1 MTLGQMVGQ
10 RFDRLVVVKS
20 AEKLPGKARKWLCRC
35 DCGGEILKTA
45 GMLREVKH
53 TGCKAC
59 ERLARSASSSSRTH
73 GCAPRSQT
81 RPRVYRIWKAMRQRC
96 NDSNYAGW
104 KYYGGRGVKVC
115 AEWDDFTVFM
125 AWAYSHGYADHLSI
139 DRIDGAVGYEPGNC
153 RWATPA
159 EQTANRRPWG
169 TAR

>member
-1 MTLGQMVGQ
+1 
-10 RFDRLVVVKS
+10 
-20 AEKLPGKARKWLCRC
+20 
-35 DCGGEILKTA
+35 
-45 GMLREVKH
+45 
-53 TGCKAC
+53 
-59 ERLARSASSSSRTH
+59 
-73 GCAPRSQT
+73 
-81 RPRVYRIWKAMRQRC
+81 MRQRC

-104 KYYGGRGVKVC
+104 KYYGGRGVKDC